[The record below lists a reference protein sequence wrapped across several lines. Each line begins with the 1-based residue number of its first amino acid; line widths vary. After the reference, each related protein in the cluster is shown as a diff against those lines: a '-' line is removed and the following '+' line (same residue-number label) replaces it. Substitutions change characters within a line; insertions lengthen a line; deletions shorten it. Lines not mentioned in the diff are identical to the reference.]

1 NYPYN
6 LSPKFSLL
14 DCGVGISTRTKTF
27 QDPRFIVD
35 QVILGL
41 SSPDWTPQDLLDL
54 LLPARAIQTRS
65 INFIIFN
72 LIDLSRH
79 RSLLGDIAVACCWLS
94 FEPLI
99 TQKSSPDQKLLH
111 IKHFFRFDLEI
122 RSFSSATSA
131 GTIIERTP
139 GFHLSY
145 SSSQTVD
152 GIKHSMAAS
161 VGPPPQMVKI
171 QNEDRDLGFDG
182 TNIEEFLY
190 WYQEAA
196 KEDGASEDDMAQQLG
211 CFVLNDDLLNIVETL
226 EGYEPPNWPKLKMS
240 MLAYWGRVKIPRF
253 SQPFDNS
260 KAMCSVSDSDEE
272 NTCPMILPKPVL
284 SQSSVCFESDISN
297 DRLNTI
303 DGGLRK
309 IDYLRVSDIVE
320 YESPVIAQPVVEG
333 RKTSL
338 FRCRAQTEFIDEE
351 KMAAKLEPSNQSI
364 EDPGETVVPLSIPM
378 PVPIQP
384 CLYRPEA
391 CVEKVV
397 ENSQL
402 DVLDDGLCEIPNV
415 KVSDVAVSESLE
427 EFITLVSDL
436 PLRPCPLGFL
446 TYPIPND
453 QPAIKVTIVG
463 ERILP
468 LDPIELQIKMP
479 LSPSQVKTKFKVLEE
494 SSKPKHFLDSTIS
507 LTLSCNR
514 QEVSDT
520 TKIIKEL
527 ATPLSCYRSGP
538 ISFESAVL
546 RDEHKLLSSYSG
558 KPDTSL
564 PDHFTVFKLEKDQDW
579 LFQQSLQ
586 GGLRNED
593 KLPSFCFEDNGILF
607 SDRFSKFHFKEDQD
621 LSFQDSLQDFLR
633 EEDKLLSFHLKADVL
648 FQKPAP
654 SFQDPLRNEGKLLS
668 FQVSYDEF
676 DQSHCARCWNEAPK
690 TAIFL
695 RFLGS
700 QQSSASSSLPL
711 HVFPLLSSYSLIA
724 SDITSRFELENDLT
738 NNNINDRTTAPHSHN
753 APSLA
758 TDLIGFRSAFITP
771 ASELTKGDINIKPQS
786 AIFSTQYLPSQEQSK
801 MIRNLSRA
809 SNSHGLLYLNDF
821 LDYCLYSLSQAY
833 YSASFASNSSV
844 PTSEAHCGLSWNRSG
859 IGPN

>member
-1 NYPYN
+1 
-6 LSPKFSLL
+6 
-14 DCGVGISTRTKTF
+14 
-27 QDPRFIVD
+27 
-35 QVILGL
+35 
-41 SSPDWTPQDLLDL
+41 
-54 LLPARAIQTRS
+54 
-65 INFIIFN
+65 
-72 LIDLSRH
+72 
-79 RSLLGDIAVACCWLS
+79 
-94 FEPLI
+94 
-99 TQKSSPDQKLLH
+99 
-111 IKHFFRFDLEI
+111 
-122 RSFSSATSA
+122 
-131 GTIIERTP
+131 
-139 GFHLSY
+139 
-145 SSSQTVD
+145 
-152 GIKHSMAAS
+152 MAAS

-468 LDPIELQIKMP
+468 LDLIELQIKMP

-648 FQKPAP
+648 FQEPAP

-668 FQVSYDEF
+668 FQVVCGQGTSIGCQRIRERGLISVEAERLEVSPLLSVHLRVDTPQFVKTLCPATFVSHAWPPFSFTRLTLLLPTIIDHRGEIGQPLFYFEKSYDEF

-859 IGPN
+859 IGPNHVFPSEDCLRNEDKLPSFCLNSRGPFPAEALLTKSKSSQICVASSG

>member
-1 NYPYN
+1 
-6 LSPKFSLL
+6 
-14 DCGVGISTRTKTF
+14 
-27 QDPRFIVD
+27 
-35 QVILGL
+35 
-41 SSPDWTPQDLLDL
+41 
-54 LLPARAIQTRS
+54 
-65 INFIIFN
+65 
-72 LIDLSRH
+72 
-79 RSLLGDIAVACCWLS
+79 
-94 FEPLI
+94 
-99 TQKSSPDQKLLH
+99 
-111 IKHFFRFDLEI
+111 
-122 RSFSSATSA
+122 
-131 GTIIERTP
+131 
-139 GFHLSY
+139 
-145 SSSQTVD
+145 
-152 GIKHSMAAS
+152 MAAS

-446 TYPIPND
+446 LIRFPTTN
-453 QPAIKVTIVG
+453 
-463 ERILP
+463 
-468 LDPIELQIKMP
+468 LQLKS
-479 LSPSQVKTKFKVLEE
+479 LSFNIDSFIFDITSIHPQE
-494 SSKPKHFLDSTIS
+494 PKHFLDSTIS

-648 FQKPAP
+648 FQETSPI
-654 SFQDPLRNEGKLLS
+654 
-668 FQVSYDEF
+668 VSG
-676 DQSHCARCWNEAPK
+676 P
-690 TAIFL
+690 
-695 RFLGS
+695 
-700 QQSSASSSLPL
+700 
-711 HVFPLLSSYSLIA
+711 
-724 SDITSRFELENDLT
+724 
-738 NNNINDRTTAPHSHN
+738 
-753 APSLA
+753 
-758 TDLIGFRSAFITP
+758 TP
-771 ASELTKGDINIKPQS
+771 QRG
-786 AIFSTQYLPSQEQSK
+786 
-801 MIRNLSRA
+801 
-809 SNSHGLLYLNDF
+809 
-821 LDYCLYSLSQAY
+821 
-833 YSASFASNSSV
+833 
-844 PTSEAHCGLSWNRSG
+844 
-859 IGPN
+859 